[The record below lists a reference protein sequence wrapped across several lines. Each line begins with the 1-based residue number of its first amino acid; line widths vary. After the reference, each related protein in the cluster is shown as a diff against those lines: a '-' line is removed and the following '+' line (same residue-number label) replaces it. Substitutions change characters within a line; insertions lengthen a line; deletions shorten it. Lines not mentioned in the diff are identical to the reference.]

1 MKPYCPAFL
10 KRPCRS
16 FDNLG
21 RPGSYYE
28 AIGVKLGDD
37 NGGTFKT
44 MNPEKWAVQRP
55 RDRRAAGCLCALV
68 CVFTANLVP
77 FAKYALEGRVRC
89 LVPPRSVPCLPPTHI
104 PVRTRLPR
112 RPTQPHGA
120 HTPARAPPRCA
131 WPHPALPCDSPLRP
145 PSPVLHARNSSSE
158 RTAARLRAA
167 AGCGV
172 WAAWA

>member
-21 RPGSYYE
+21 HPGSYCE

-89 LVPPRSVPCLPPTHI
+89 LVPPRKCAMPSPDTYSRPHTPSPT
-104 PVRTRLPR
+104 PDPAAR
-112 RPTQPHGA
+112 RP
-120 HTPARAPPRCA
+120 HTRTRAPPV
-131 WPHPALPCDSPLRP
+131 WPHPALPCDSTP
-145 PSPVLHARNSSSE
+145 
-158 RTAARLRAA
+158 AAKPRAA
-167 AGCGV
+167 CPQLQL
-172 WAAWA
+172 